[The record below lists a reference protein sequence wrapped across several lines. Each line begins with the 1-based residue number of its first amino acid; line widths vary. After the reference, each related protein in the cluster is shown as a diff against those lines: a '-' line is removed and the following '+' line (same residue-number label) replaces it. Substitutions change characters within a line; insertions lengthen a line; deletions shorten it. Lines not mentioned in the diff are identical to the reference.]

1 MKTRPTITKPKKIII
16 LALLCGSCVPVY
28 AQEEVT
34 KLETVTSYGEQTALQ
49 QRHQSPNSIV
59 VVDQA
64 QIERFNDITAGDVLR
79 RLPGVMFGGSAGEN
93 KDVRIRGLDKEYSQ
107 VLINGRRIP
116 GGGEKREFQLDQLP
130 AQLIE
135 RIEVIRAPTADM
147 DAQGIAG
154 TINIVLKTS
163 PKAPLFSITA
173 GVSQLKGSDIK
184 PNINLTYGG
193 KKDDFG
199 YLVNLNAQQ
208 RQLFKN
214 KTKQSFKADGSAD
227 KSEQEHEDK
236 QFDEFQFASSF
247 DWTLSTHDQL
257 IIEPLLL
264 VSDEEKTKEKHKF
277 KSDGSID
284 GKELDQEDKQRLNWA
299 LYGQWQHQYGSGN
312 ELTVGLNL
320 QESKEDKDKI
330 KTAYK
335 GEDSLDKTENE
346 IENKSD
352 KERALTL
359 KYKRF
364 IGEQHS
370 LMTGIELVDKE
381 RSKNKVTIETKK
393 GKTKE
398 ISEGKDKYV
407 INEQR
412 FNAYIMDEYS
422 LSDRQLL
429 TPGIRFEWTDT
440 QVTSGAEISS
450 TDNSSTSTDAF
461 WSPSLHYLFNWTEA
475 SNIRASIT
483 NTVRRPKFDEMAPY
497 VDSKDGTLDKPD
509 KAGNSD
515 LIPETATGFDVGIEH
530 YFAKQ
535 AGNIGLNIFYRDI
548 DDKIETRVTFNSST
562 ERYEETPINV
572 GEAVLKGIELD
583 AGLNMTAY
591 GVDGLTISANVTFLD
606 GEITDQLTG
615 NKTPFKEQADYVY
628 NIGFDHQISSVDISW
643 GMNFNQISALEGEEM
658 KDGKQTVESVSIQK
672 YLDLYIKKSFANG
685 SELRLSG
692 QNLLSA
698 DTDKNKTIFKGD
710 GSVDKFENELEQSN
724 PIIYLSFTGRW

>member
-1 MKTRPTITKPKKIII
+1 MKTRPTITKPKKLII
-16 LALLCGSCVPVY
+16 LSLLCGTSVPVY
-28 AQEEVT
+28 AQDEVT

-49 QRHQSPNSIV
+49 QRHQSPNSII

-163 PKAPLFSITA
+163 PKAPLLSITA

-184 PNINLTYGG
+184 PNLNLAYGG

-199 YLVNLNAQQ
+199 YLLNANVQQ
-208 RQLFKN
+208 RQLLKN
-214 KTKQSFKADGSAD
+214 KTTQSFKADGSAD
-227 KSEQEHEDK
+227 KSETEQEDK

-247 DWTLSTHDQL
+247 DWALSTHDQL

-284 GKELDQEDKQRLNWA
+284 GKELEQEDKQRLNWA
-299 LYGQWQHQYGSGN
+299 LYGQWQHQYGSGS
-312 ELTVGLNL
+312 EFSLGLNL
-320 QESKEDKDKI
+320 QESKEDKEKV

-335 GEDSLDKTENE
+335 GEDKLDKIENE
-346 IENKSD
+346 IEDKSD
-352 KERALTL
+352 KEWALTL
-359 KYKRF
+359 KNQKF
-364 IGEQHS
+364 IGDQHT
-370 LMTGIELVDKE
+370 LITGIELVGKD
-381 RSKNKVTIETKK
+381 RNKNKTKTETKK
-393 GKTKE
+393 GETKE
-398 ISEGKDKYV
+398 KSEGKDKYS
-407 INEQR
+407 IKEQR
-412 FNAYIMDEYS
+412 FNAYILDEYS
-422 LSDRQLL
+422 LSERQLL
-429 TPGIRFEWTDT
+429 TPGIRFEWTETD
-440 QVTSGAEISS
+440 VTSSADTRSKSS
-450 TDNSSTSTDAF
+450 DAF
-461 WSPSLHYLFNWTEA
+461 WSPSLHYLFNWTETT
-475 SNIRASIT
+475 NVRASIT
-483 NTVRRPKFDEMAPY
+483 NTVRRPKFDELAPY

-509 KAGNSD
+509 KAGNPD

-535 AGNIGLNIFYRDI
+535 AGSIGLNIFYRDI

-562 ERYEETPINV
+562 DRYEETPINV

-583 AGLNMTAY
+583 SSLNMTAY
-591 GVDGLTISANVTFLD
+591 GVDGLTLSANITFLD

-628 NIGFDHQISSVDISW
+628 NIGFDHQISSVGINW

-658 KDGKQTVESVSIQK
+658 KDGKQTLESVSIQK

-685 SELRLSG
+685 SELRISG